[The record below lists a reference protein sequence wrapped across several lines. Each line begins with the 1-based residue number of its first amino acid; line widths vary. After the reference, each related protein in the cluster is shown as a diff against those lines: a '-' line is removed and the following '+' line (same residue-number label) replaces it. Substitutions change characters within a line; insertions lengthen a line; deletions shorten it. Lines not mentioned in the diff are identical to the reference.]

1 MEEIKDPRM
10 WKLFEIYSVW
20 CSLPRFYAKFP
31 NDKLESYGLGE
42 NDIELVKI
50 PTKKAFSEE
59 FDVSLST
66 LRKWDNSKELKDKL
80 KETCKG
86 WAKKLTPNVVGK
98 LYQMIMEEGDAPRIK
113 LWTQFIEEEKEEVN
127 LNTGLEKI
135 LENMKEDG
143 DIDGDNIS
151 EHKGS
156 AE

>member
-1 MEEIKDPRM
+1 
-10 WKLFEIYSVW
+10 
-20 CSLPRFYAKFP
+20 
-31 NDKLESYGLGE
+31 
-42 NDIELVKI
+42 
-50 PTKKAFSEE
+50 
-59 FDVSLST
+59 
-66 LRKWDNSKELKDKL
+66 
-80 KETCKG
+80 
-86 WAKKLTPNVVGK
+86 
-98 LYQMIMEEGDAPRIK
+98 MEEGDAPRIK